1 MRKEDLRSEAGNVL
15 GKHGGRVQQFYMEW
29 HSELSKVA
37 LTSVVSEF
45 WFYCH
50 MGTVLFC
57 KDIVIRVVGDVSEQG
72 SY

>member
-1 MRKEDLRSEAGNVL
+1 MRKEDLRSEAGNVF

-37 LTSVVSEF
+37 LTSVVPELR
-45 WFYCH
+45 FYCH